1 MNELRGFEWVLVGKD
16 AVFVLVAVVLCWKII
31 RRIVYTAVSIFL
43 FGVTFFDC
51 FQCFWCAC
59 LL

>member
-51 FQCFWCAC
+51 FQCF
-59 LL
+59 